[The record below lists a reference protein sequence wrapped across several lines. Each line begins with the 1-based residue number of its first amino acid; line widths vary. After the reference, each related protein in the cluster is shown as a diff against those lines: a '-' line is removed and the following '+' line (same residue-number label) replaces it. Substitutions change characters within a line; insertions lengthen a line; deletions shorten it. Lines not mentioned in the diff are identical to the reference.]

1 MEIFSVRGFGLV
13 HKIDLHKGIPR
24 MGLDQKIILTIDDDI
39 DMLDAISYTLSTKG
53 YKMLTACDGNEA
65 LELLKSLPNDKLPD
79 LILLDYQMPVLNGY
93 EFNLARLKIPRLAR
107 IPVVLMTSKG
117 DLNFIMDSI
126 DAEAYISKPIL
137 QESILRLANNFIYRR
152 DNARFSFLV

>member
-1 MEIFSVRGFGLV
+1 
-13 HKIDLHKGIPR
+13 

-39 DMLDAISYTLSTKG
+39 DMLEAISFTLSTKG
-53 YKMLTACDGNEA
+53 YKMLTAHDGNEA
-65 LELLKSLPNDKLPD
+65 LELLNSLPDDKLPD

-107 IPVVLMTSKG
+107 IPVVLMTAKG
-117 DLNFIMDSI
+117 DINSIMDSLE
-126 DAEAYISKPIL
+126 AEAYISKPIM
-137 QESILRLANNFIYRR
+137 QESILRLANNFIHRR